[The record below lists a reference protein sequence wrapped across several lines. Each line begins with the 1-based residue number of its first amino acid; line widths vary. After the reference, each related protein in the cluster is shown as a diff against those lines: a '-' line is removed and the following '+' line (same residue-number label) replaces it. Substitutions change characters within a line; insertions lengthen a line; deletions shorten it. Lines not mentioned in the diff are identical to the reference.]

1 MAARRVSIGAM
12 GVSERE
18 PAGIPLWWLPL
29 LAAAM
34 PLIATHL
41 AWWLS
46 VQDGHIP
53 LCNPYLEGC
62 TSISRAARHGLGN
75 DLFRMAMLP
84 CATLQAL
91 FWLAAHRWL
100 RRHDPATGGWV
111 LWLGVV
117 GACFLAVYVAFLG
130 TEGAIYQ
137 VLRRYGVHM
146 YFAGTFLA
154 LMVTLR
160 RLSRWPDEPA
170 HRLLVVVA
178 LGMLSLGIATVA
190 IGATVEDDDLKDRLE
205 NILEWNLGL
214 WLTAMFAVFAWRWR
228 REGLRVDLGR

>member
-1 MAARRVSIGAM
+1 MSAPDRVAL
-12 GVSERE
+12 GV
-18 PAGIPLWWLPL
+18 PLWPLPL
-29 LAAAM
+29 LAAAL
-34 PLIATHL
+34 PVLATHL

-46 VQDGHIP
+46 VQGDYIP

-100 RRHDPATGGWV
+100 RRHDPGVGPWV
-111 LWLGVV
+111 LWLGVI
-117 GACFLAVYVAFLG
+117 GAGFLAVYVTFLG

-154 LMVTLR
+154 LMATLR
-160 RLSRWPDEPA
+160 RLARWPGEPA
-170 HRLLVVVA
+170 YRLLLTVA
-178 LGMLSLGIATVA
+178 LGMLSLGIASVAVDATVA
-190 IGATVEDDDLKDRLE
+190 DRALKERLE

-228 REGLRVDLGR
+228 REGLRVGLE